1 MAYVDNNL
9 LAGESVVYLGR
20 RALYKF
26 FPLLGFCLALLLAYV
41 FILQSLYLVLVASIF
56 FVYFVFDF
64 TSVEFAI
71 TSRRVIVK
79 KGVFRLNTIE
89 ISLEMIES
97 VEVTQSFFEYTVNVG
112 DVLVTGTGSKQEKIE
127 GVKSPIE
134 FKNAFLNEKD
144 KRKMALS
151 TESKSFEIPQR

>member
-1 MAYVDNNL
+1 
-9 LAGESVVYLGR
+9 
-20 RALYKF
+20 
-26 FPLLGFCLALLLAYV
+26 LGFCLALLLAYV